1 MPIETIIPWLLTL
14 FFGCCTL
21 YFSSKSNRRA
31 EENEVEKDSIAMTR
45 VMVKLE
51 SISDDI
57 KEIKND
63 NRSMQTELKE
73 FRERLSMNEASIKSM
88 HKRLDEVEH
97 RHYTGA

>member
-51 SISDDI
+51 
-57 KEIKND
+57 
-63 NRSMQTELKE
+63 
-73 FRERLSMNEASIKSM
+73 
-88 HKRLDEVEH
+88 
-97 RHYTGA
+97 